1 MRKQR
6 RMMGLMMWL
15 AMSAAGAGGS
25 AGAPPVDAFMEGPS
39 KPSSTGASNV
49 EHSDIFNQA
58 STSTRTSVDV
68 GVRGSANMSAVR
80 VEKSEI
86 KGAIFNEGVSMGSTN
101 MAVGIGSS
109 ANAGTVEIR

>member
-6 RMMGLMMWL
+6 KMMGLLVWL
-15 AMSAAGAGGS
+15 AMSGAGAGGP
-25 AGAPPVDAFMEGPS
+25 AGAPPVEAFLEGPA
-39 KPSSTGASNV
+39 KPTSTGASNV

-68 GVRGSANMSAVR
+68 GVRGSANMSAVK

-86 KGAIFNEGVSMGSTN
+86 KGTIFNEGVNMSSTN

-109 ANAGTVEIR
+109 ANAGAVEIR